1 MNPVINTCMA
11 ILIGGSG
18 AGDDLIRKLHDE
30 GVSRSCTTIRQI
42 IERKGA
48 IDQAIEHERMR
59 QNRLID
65 QEEKALRSKAARRRL
80 IDPLFI
86 FSREKKGDEYRRQL
100 AHLRTNR
107 EAIVENQLLALYREK
122 DVLDR
127 LTREYRSELKGYY
140 GELLVM
146 DTLKQ
151 LSDDY
156 YVIGDVRI
164 TRESGHRFDGRML
177 KSARVDHIVI
187 GRKGV
192 YCIETKNWNT
202 LKNKDNGDKPTPG
215 EQARR
220 ASHLLYK
227 YLKYTCGLTGVKV
240 MGIVLYTNTMIKGKE
255 DFVRFMRNDEFL
267 NYIEARPDNIPAD
280 VVARIVDSLKGRDV
294 YFDDAV
300 KEETLKEYI
309 EEGEPDNAIEE
320 TAEPT
325 GTDDDFIASGEEEL
339 ADKVT

>member
-1 MNPVINTCMA
+1 MA
-11 ILIGGSG
+11 ILIGSSG

-42 IERKGA
+42 IERKGVIDEA
-48 IDQAIEHERMR
+48 IAHERMR
-59 QNRLID
+59 QNELID
-65 QEEKALRSKAARRRL
+65 REVKGLRSKAARRRL
-80 IDPLFI
+80 IDPLLF
-86 FSREKKGDEYRRQL
+86 FLSEKKGDEYRRRL
-100 AHLRTNR
+100 AHLKANR
-107 EAIVENQLLALYREK
+107 ESIVENHLLALYREK

-151 LSDDY
+151 LDDAY
-156 YVIGDVRI
+156 YVLSDVRI

-187 GRKGV
+187 GPKGV

-227 YLKYTCGLTGVKV
+227 FLKYTCGIGGVKV

-267 NYIEARPDNIPAD
+267 GYLDARPDNIPEGVIGQILECLKDRD
-280 VVARIVDSLKGRDV
+280 VWFDDSVREESLKG
-294 YFDDAV
+294 F
-300 KEETLKEYI
+300 I
-309 EEGEPDNAIEE
+309 EEEEPAGAPEQPED
-320 TAEPT
+320 
-325 GTDDDFIASGEEEL
+325 EL
-339 ADKVT
+339 ADKVS

>member
-1 MNPVINTCMA
+1 MA
-11 ILIGGSG
+11 ILIGSSG
-18 AGDDLIRKLHDE
+18 AGDDLIRRLHDE

-42 IERKGA
+42 IERREA
-48 IDQAIEHERMR
+48 IDEAIEHERMR
-59 QNRLID
+59 QSELI
-65 QEEKALRSKAARRRL
+65 EREMKGLRSKAARRRL
-80 IDPLFI
+80 IDPLI
-86 FSREKKGDEYRRQL
+86 FFRSVKKGDEYRRRL
-100 AHLRTNR
+100 AHLKANR
-107 EAIVENQLLALYREK
+107 EAIVENQLLAMYREK

-151 LSDDY
+151 LDDSY
-156 YVIGDVRI
+156 YVISDVRI

-187 GRKGV
+187 GPKGV

-227 YLKYTCGLTGVKV
+227 FLKYTCGISGVKV
-240 MGIVLYTNTMIKGKE
+240 MGIVIYTNTMIKGRE

-267 NYIEARPDNIPAD
+267 GYLDARPDNIQED
-280 VVARIVDSLKGRDV
+280 VIREIVECLRGRDVWFDDSVREESLKG
-294 YFDDAV
+294 F
-300 KEETLKEYI
+300 I
-309 EEGEPDNAIEE
+309 EEEE
-320 TAEPT
+320 STPAEAQELPEDDLTAAGKE
-325 GTDDDFIASGEEEL
+325 DLS
-339 ADKVT
+339 DKIT